1 MLYGV
6 FPGNFIPIRDYPFYK
21 FKIITIIT
29 ISLRRSAKMKTK
41 LIAVLIVM
49 MLAVVGCSSGGGK
62 ANTPDD
68 KLATINTMMK
78 AGYEM
83 SDNQRN
89 NVNKAVEEAK
99 KLISQ
104 NKIDEANA
112 LLKKTI
118 NTLELIGETDRF
130 NKSE

>member
-1 MLYGV
+1 
-6 FPGNFIPIRDYPFYK
+6 
-21 FKIITIIT
+21 
-29 ISLRRSAKMKTK
+29 MKAK
-41 LIAVLIVM
+41 LIAVLLVM
-49 MLAVVGCSSGGGK
+49 LLAVVGCSSGSK
-62 ANTPDD
+62 SSTPDD
-68 KLATINTMMK
+68 KIATINTMLNK
-78 AGYEM
+78 GYEM

-99 KLISQ
+99 KLMSQ

-118 NTLELIGETDRF
+118 NTLELIAETDRF

>member
-1 MLYGV
+1 M
-6 FPGNFIPIRDYPFYK
+6 F
-21 FKIITIIT
+21 
-29 ISLRRSAKMKTK
+29 
-41 LIAVLIVM
+41 LIV
-49 MLAVVGCSSGGGK
+49 LLTLVGCSSGSK
-62 ANTPDD
+62 SNTPDD
-68 KLATINTMMK
+68 KISTINTMMK

-99 KLISQ
+99 TLISQ

-118 NTLELIGETDRF
+118 NTLELIAETDRF

>member
-1 MLYGV
+1 M
-6 FPGNFIPIRDYPFYK
+6 K
-21 FKIITIIT
+21 
-29 ISLRRSAKMKTK
+29 AK
-41 LIAVLIVM
+41 LVAVLLIM
-49 MLAVVGCSSGGGK
+49 MLAVVGCSSGSK
-62 ANTPDD
+62 SNTPDD
-68 KLATINTMMK
+68 KIATINTMMK

-99 KLISQ
+99 NLMSQ

-118 NTLELIGETDRF
+118 NTLELIAETDRF

>member
-1 MLYGV
+1 M
-6 FPGNFIPIRDYPFYK
+6 K
-21 FKIITIIT
+21 
-29 ISLRRSAKMKTK
+29 AK
-41 LIAVLIVM
+41 LVAVLLVM
-49 MLAVVGCSSGGGK
+49 LLTVVGCSSGSK
-62 ANTPDD
+62 SSTPDE
-68 KLATINTMMK
+68 KIATINTMLNK
-78 AGYEM
+78 GYEM

-99 KLISQ
+99 KLMSQ

-118 NTLELIGETDRF
+118 NTLELIAETDRF

>member
-1 MLYGV
+1 
-6 FPGNFIPIRDYPFYK
+6 
-21 FKIITIIT
+21 
-29 ISLRRSAKMKTK
+29 MKSK
-41 LIAVLIVM
+41 LIVIFLVM
-49 MLAVVGCSSGGGK
+49 LLTLVGCSSGGGK
-62 ANTPDD
+62 SNTPDD
-68 KLATINTMMK
+68 KIATINTMMK

-99 KLISQ
+99 KLVSQ

-118 NTLELIGETDRF
+118 NSLELIAETDRF

>member
-1 MLYGV
+1 M
-6 FPGNFIPIRDYPFYK
+6 K
-21 FKIITIIT
+21 
-29 ISLRRSAKMKTK
+29 LR
-41 LIAVLIVM
+41 LIVV
-49 MLAVVGCSSGGGK
+49 LLVLLLGIAGCSGNETK
-62 ANTPDD
+62 NPED
-68 KLATINTMMK
+68 KIATINTMMNK
-78 AGYEM
+78 GYEM

-89 NVNKAVEEAK
+89 NIDKAIEEAK

-118 NTLELIGETDRF
+118 NTLELIAETDRF

>member
-1 MLYGV
+1 MPICCIVLSQNIS
-6 FPGNFIPIRDYPFYK
+6 FPS
-21 FKIITIIT
+21 KIIN
-29 ISLRRSAKMKTK
+29 ISLRRLAQMKSK
-41 LIAVLIVM
+41 LIVVLLVA
-49 MLAVVGCSSGGGK
+49 LFTLVGCSSGGGK
-62 ANTPDD
+62 SNSPDA
-68 KLATINTMMK
+68 KLATIDTMMK

-118 NTLELIGETDRF
+118 NTLELIAETDRF

>member
-1 MLYGV
+1 
-6 FPGNFIPIRDYPFYK
+6 
-21 FKIITIIT
+21 
-29 ISLRRSAKMKTK
+29 MKSK
-41 LIAVLIVM
+41 LIVIFLVM
-49 MLAVVGCSSGGGK
+49 MLALAGCSSGSSK
-62 ANTPDD
+62 SNSPDD
-68 KLATINTMMK
+68 YIATINTMMK

-99 KLISQ
+99 ELIAQ

-118 NTLELIGETDRF
+118 NTLELIAETDRF

>member
-1 MLYGV
+1 
-6 FPGNFIPIRDYPFYK
+6 
-21 FKIITIIT
+21 
-29 ISLRRSAKMKTK
+29 MKAK
-41 LIAVLIVM
+41 LIAVLLVM
-49 MLAVVGCSSGGGK
+49 LLAVVGCSSGSK
-62 ANTPDD
+62 SNTPDD
-68 KLATINTMMK
+68 KIATINTMMK

-99 KLISQ
+99 KLMSQ

-118 NTLELIGETDRF
+118 NSLELIAETDRF

>member
-1 MLYGV
+1 
-6 FPGNFIPIRDYPFYK
+6 
-21 FKIITIIT
+21 
-29 ISLRRSAKMKTK
+29 MKSK
-41 LIAVLIVM
+41 LIVIFLVI
-49 MLAVVGCSSGGGK
+49 MLALAGCSSGGGK
-62 ANTPDD
+62 SNTPDA
-68 KLATINTMMK
+68 KLATIDTMMK

-83 SDNQRN
+83 SENQRN
-89 NVNKAVEEAK
+89 NVNEAVEEAK

-118 NTLELIGETDRF
+118 NTLELIAETDRF

>member
-1 MLYGV
+1 M
-6 FPGNFIPIRDYPFYK
+6 K
-21 FKIITIIT
+21 
-29 ISLRRSAKMKTK
+29 AK
-41 LIAVLIVM
+41 LVAVLLVM
-49 MLAVVGCSSGGGK
+49 MLTVVGCSSGSK
-62 ANTPDD
+62 SSTPDD
-68 KLATINTMMK
+68 KIATINSMLSK
-78 AGYEM
+78 GYEM

-99 KLISQ
+99 KLMSQ

-118 NTLELIGETDRF
+118 NTLELIAETDRF

>member
-1 MLYGV
+1 
-6 FPGNFIPIRDYPFYK
+6 
-21 FKIITIIT
+21 
-29 ISLRRSAKMKTK
+29 MKTK
-41 LIAVLIVM
+41 LIAALLVM
-49 MLAVVGCSSGGGK
+49 LLAIAGCSGGK
-62 ANTPDD
+62 QSTPEE
-68 KLATINTMMK
+68 KIATINSMLSK
-78 AGYEM
+78 GYEM
-83 SDNQRN
+83 SENQLN

-118 NTLELIGETDRF
+118 NTMELIAETDRF

>member
-1 MLYGV
+1 MKLRLIVVLLVLLLGIAGCS
-6 FPGNFIPIRDYPFYK
+6 GN
-21 FKIITIIT
+21 
-29 ISLRRSAKMKTK
+29 KTK
-41 LIAVLIVM
+41 
-49 MLAVVGCSSGGGK
+49 
-62 ANTPDD
+62 TPEDRI
-68 KLATINTMMK
+68 ATINTMMNK
-78 AGYEM
+78 GYEM

-89 NVNKAVEEAK
+89 NIDKAIEEAK

-118 NTLELIGETDRF
+118 NTLELIAETDRF

>member
-1 MLYGV
+1 
-6 FPGNFIPIRDYPFYK
+6 
-21 FKIITIIT
+21 
-29 ISLRRSAKMKTK
+29 MKTK
-41 LIAVLIVM
+41 LIAVLLVM
-49 MLAVVGCSSGGGK
+49 LLAVAGCSSGSK
-62 ANTPDD
+62 SNTPDD
-68 KLATINTMMK
+68 KIATINSMMTK
-78 AGYEM
+78 GYEM

-99 KLISQ
+99 ELISQ

-118 NTLELIGETDRF
+118 NTLELIAETDRF

>member
-1 MLYGV
+1 MV
-6 FPGNFIPIRDYPFYK
+6 FHQIISSEKFY
-21 FKIITIIT
+21 FFGLSTIINNL
-29 ISLRRSAKMKTK
+29 LRRFAEMKAK
-41 LIAVLIVM
+41 LVAVLLIM
-49 MLAVVGCSSGGGK
+49 MLAVVGCSSGNK
-62 ANTPDD
+62 SNTPDD
-68 KLATINTMMK
+68 KIATINTMMK

-99 KLISQ
+99 NLMSQ

-118 NTLELIGETDRF
+118 NTLELIAETDRF

>member
-1 MLYGV
+1 
-6 FPGNFIPIRDYPFYK
+6 
-21 FKIITIIT
+21 
-29 ISLRRSAKMKTK
+29 MKEK
-41 LIAVLIVM
+41 LAAVLLVM
-49 MLAVVGCSSGGGK
+49 LLTVVGCSSGSK
-62 ANTPDD
+62 SSTPED
-68 KLATINTMMK
+68 KIATINTMLNK
-78 AGYEM
+78 GYEM

-99 KLISQ
+99 KLMSQ

-118 NTLELIGETDRF
+118 NTLELIAETDRF

>member
-1 MLYGV
+1 MVKNYQY
-6 FPGNFIPIRDYPFYK
+6 F
-21 FKIITIIT
+21 FKEIG
-29 ISLRRSAKMKTK
+29 KMKSK
-41 LIAVLIVM
+41 LIVILLVL
-49 MLAVVGCSSGGGK
+49 MLAIAGCSSGSK
-62 ANTPDD
+62 SNTPDD
-68 KLATINTMMK
+68 KIATINSMMSK
-78 AGYEM
+78 GYEM

-104 NKIDEANA
+104 KKIDEANA

-118 NTLELIGETDRF
+118 NTLELIAETDRF

>member
-1 MLYGV
+1 
-6 FPGNFIPIRDYPFYK
+6 
-21 FKIITIIT
+21 
-29 ISLRRSAKMKTK
+29 MKAK
-41 LIAVLIVM
+41 LIAVLLVLL
-49 MLAVVGCSSGGGK
+49 LAVVGCSSGSK
-62 ANTPDD
+62 SSTPDD
-68 KLATINTMMK
+68 KIATINTMLNK
-78 AGYEM
+78 GYEM

-99 KLISQ
+99 KLMSQ

-118 NTLELIGETDRF
+118 NTLELIAETDRF

>member
-1 MLYGV
+1 
-6 FPGNFIPIRDYPFYK
+6 
-21 FKIITIIT
+21 
-29 ISLRRSAKMKTK
+29 MKSK
-41 LIAVLIVM
+41 LIVVLLVA
-49 MLAVVGCSSGGGK
+49 LFTLVGCSSGGSK
-62 ANTPDD
+62 SNTPDD
-68 KLATINTMMK
+68 KIATIDTMLK

-83 SDNQRN
+83 SDNQLN

-99 KLISQ
+99 KLIAQ

-118 NTLELIGETDRF
+118 NAMELIAETDRF